1 MPINAAI
8 VREDAE
14 TGQRRD
20 ERIQV
25 LFELPGSGAPE
36 DGIRAIVH
44 NLSVSGLL
52 LETEFALVLGQT
64 FRVTLPEA
72 GNVSATVVWQSEA
85 YVGCSFDRPLTAA
98 ELAAVQLHF
107 PPPEKDEAEPET
119 RADQVSETLADN
131 LQRLR
136 EERGLSR
143 AQLAGFSGL
152 STPSIWAWENGRT
165 VPRKKSRLALA
176 TALGVSESEL
186 AEGGGPRLDHIKAP
200 RDGLEESD
208 LRKSVETSKE
218 RIAKV
223 AGVSAS
229 NIKIHIEY

>member
-25 LFELPGSGAPE
+25 LFEVPGSGAPE

-64 FRVTLPEA
+64 FQVTLPEA
-72 GNVSATVVWQSEA
+72 GNVAATVVWQSEA
-85 YVGCSFDRPLTAA
+85 YAGCSFDRPLTAA
-98 ELAAVQLHF
+98 ELEAVQLHF
-107 PPPEKDEAEPET
+107 PPPEKGDSESEAQ
-119 RADQVSETLADN
+119 ADQALETLAGN

-136 EERGLSR
+136 EDRGLSR

-165 VPRKKSRLALA
+165 VPRKKSLLALA
-176 TALGVSESEL
+176 IALGISENDFSERKDF
-186 AEGGGPRLDHIKAP
+186 RLEETTASQEW
-200 RDGLEESD
+200 LEESE
-208 LRKSVETSKE
+208 LRKSVESSKE

-223 AGVSAS
+223 AGVSVS
-229 NIKIHIEY
+229 NIRIHIEY